1 MACQEAEWAGMG
13 WAEVWTEAWEV
24 GIWLAKVDLMPGV
37 EVPAEAFQPG
47 LPQQGLATTAL
58 IGTGMVTGLLTGTSC
73 PLIVQEIGVLTGPRL
88 QQGWAATRMDLQP
101 EIPMQVMA
109 LVLSLDSHPWEVLH
123 SLQE

>member
-13 WAEVWTEAWEV
+13 WAEAWTGAWEV

-47 LPQQGLATTAL
+47 LLLQGLATTAL

-73 PLIVQEIGVLTGPRL
+73 PSTVQEIGVLTGPRL

-101 EIPMQVMA
+101 ETLMAPLGVMEEGTEA
-109 LVLSLDSHPWEVLH
+109 
-123 SLQE
+123 